1 MGKLTTLT
9 LPSLIPH
16 IETTR
21 PATNSTLDH
30 LIGRHYHY
38 AVMTKPTE
46 QGVQIAHLDGT
57 AKSKDQA
64 ASGTAKHL
72 DETITDPAPTE
83 VAKAQPG
90 FAQVWKNRRV
100 LCWCMHMNPFQALW
114 HSLTSHITGL
124 LIYILPI
131 NFGYE
136 ASLLGNTLAT
146 PAFLRRF
153 GNQTPSGGYE
163 IPTQYQQLWY
173 GAAMIGIFVAA
184 FTAGFLSDMIGRR
197 LVVYIGC
204 VLCII
209 GVFVQTFTTSA
220 MVIFGGK
227 LISTLGFG
235 LGHALAP
242 VFVAEIAPDEV
253 RGICLALINSMI
265 VIGGW
270 SCSLVA
276 YGGSFI
282 NNDWAWRMPFLTQL
296 VPPVTMLALAVPLLP
311 ESPSWLIMKGRKE
324 EALAALRKFNGPDC
338 PDVETKLLVLEEAVK
353 QQEELSKQKSSYLDC
368 FKGTD
373 RRRTIII
380 LMAFLS
386 QQFGGSLFIGGYLA
400 VSPLPTF

>member
-1 MGKLTTLT
+1 
-9 LPSLIPH
+9 
-16 IETTR
+16 
-21 PATNSTLDH
+21 
-30 LIGRHYHY
+30 
-38 AVMTKPTE
+38 
-46 QGVQIAHLDGT
+46 
-57 AKSKDQA
+57 
-64 ASGTAKHL
+64 
-72 DETITDPAPTE
+72 
-83 VAKAQPG
+83 
-90 FAQVWKNRRV
+90 
-100 LCWCMHMNPFQALW
+100 
-114 HSLTSHITGL
+114 
-124 LIYILPI
+124 
-131 NFGYE
+131 
-136 ASLLGNTLAT
+136 
-146 PAFLRRF
+146 
-153 GNQTPSGGYE
+153 
-163 IPTQYQQLWY
+163 
-173 GAAMIGIFVAA
+173 MIGIFVAA

-296 VPPVTMLALAVPLLP
+296 VPPVTMLVLAVPLLP
-311 ESPSWLIMKGRKE
+311 ESPSWLIMRGRRE
-324 EALAALRKFNGPDC
+324 EALAALRKFNGPDS
-338 PDVETKLLVLEEAVK
+338 PDIETKLAVLEEAAK
-353 QQEELSKQKSSYLDC
+353 QQQALAQEKSSYLDC

-373 RRRTIII
+373 RRRTTII

-386 QQFGGSLFIGGYLA
+386 QQFGGSLFISGYLA
-400 VSPLPTF
+400 VSIPQTPSPLSTPVLSDPVCSTSSPSQAFKTLLALLREPMRSSSLATSAPGSSSTALVVGQ